1 MSVIF
6 TPFLFQSAMQ
16 AITPILLASLAGVL
30 CGRVGVFN
38 LALEGQM
45 LVGAFAAIVGSYFTH
60 SALGGV
66 AAAMAGAVAFS
77 LVLAYGATVFRG
89 DPVVIGIG
97 MNLLASGLTAYLLRG
112 TFGVSGAFSD
122 PGIVGL
128 GRIAIPPLIG
138 VPVLGWAFG
147 RQSALTWVAWA
158 LTALVSVVLFKTP
171 VGLRLRGVGEEPDA
185 AETLGVDI
193 ARYRVVTVLVA
204 RGADRARGR
213 AAVARR
219 CQRICRGHER
229 RARMDRGRR
238 GDAWA
243 QQPPLRRRGLRSF
256 RLRRCVEHQFAKP
269 GSAEPVD
276 RHFALSRDARG
287 ACHQPPPTNSRP
299 SASCGS
305 RRGERF
311 PSARPDRE
319 QLWTPIGNQIASRL
333 TRTSTGDPSGG
344 HLRRRRKSPA
354 STRQRPAPARSSAIS
369 SPSTRWETTRL
380 R

>member
-1 MSVIF
+1 MSGIF
-6 TPFLFQSAMQ
+6 TPFLFQSAVQ

-66 AAAMAGAVAFS
+66 AAATAGAVAFS

-112 TFGVSGAFSD
+112 TFGVSGTFSD

-128 GRIAIPPLIG
+128 GRIAIPPLMG

-158 LTALVSVVLFKTP
+158 LTAVVSVVLFKTP
-171 VGLRLRGVGEEPDA
+171 VGLRLRGVGEQPDA

-204 RGADRARGR
+204 GALTGLAGAQLSLGAVSVFAEDMSAGRGWIAVVAVMLGRNNPLYVAAACVLFGFADALSINLQSQGLPNQLTDISPYLATLAALVISHRRRTR
-213 AAVARR
+213 AA
-219 CQRICRGHER
+219 
-229 RARMDRGRR
+229 
-238 GDAWA
+238 
-243 QQPPLRRRGLRSF
+243 RSPAE
-256 RLRRCVEHQFAKP
+256 VNAV
-269 GSAEPVD
+269 SASPAPVSTGESTLDVD
-276 RHFALSRDARG
+276 R
-287 ACHQPPPTNSRP
+287 
-299 SASCGS
+299 
-305 RRGERF
+305 
-311 PSARPDRE
+311 
-319 QLWTPIGNQIASRL
+319 
-333 TRTSTGDPSGG
+333 
-344 HLRRRRKSPA
+344 
-354 STRQRPAPARSSAIS
+354 RSK
-369 SPSTRWETTRL
+369 L
-380 R
+380 

>member
-1 MSVIF
+1 MSIIF

-45 LVGAFAAIVGSYFTH
+45 LVGAFAAIVGSYFTQ

-112 TFGVSGAFSD
+112 TFGVSGTFSD

-171 VGLRLRGVGEEPDA
+171 VGLRLRGVGEAPDA

-204 RGADRARGR
+204 GALTGLAGAQLSLGAVSVFAEDMSAGRGWIAVVAVMLGRNNPLYVAAACVLFGFADALSINLQSQGLPNQLTDISPYLATL
-213 AAVARR
+213 AALV
-219 CQRICRGHER
+219 ISH
-229 RARMDRGRR
+229 
-238 GDAWA
+238 
-243 QQPPLRRRGLRSF
+243 RRRTRAP
-256 RLRRCVEHQFAKP
+256 RP
-269 GSAEPVD
+269 PAE
-276 RHFALSRDARG
+276 AAT
-287 ACHQPPPTNSRP
+287 A
-299 SASCGS
+299 SASLA
-305 RRGERF
+305 
-311 PSARPDRE
+311 PPA
-319 QLWTPIGNQIASRL
+319 
-333 TRTSTGDPSGG
+333 DP
-344 HLRRRRKSPA
+344 
-354 STRQRPAPARSSAIS
+354 RS
-369 SPSTRWETTRL
+369 
-380 R
+380 